1 MKKVARDIQHYV
13 PLFGILLATI
23 SGFIMFTYDK
33 TFQMVVVVSSAI
45 AYVIWGVVHHHIHK
59 DLHLPV
65 VIEYILIAALGIV
78 IVFSLIF
85 RA

>member
-13 PLFGILLATI
+13 PLFGILLI
-23 SGFIMFTYDK
+23 SVVGFAMFTYDK
-33 TFQMVVVVSSAI
+33 IFQMVVVVSSAL

-65 VIEYILIAALGIV
+65 VVEYMLIAALGIV

-85 RA
+85 LA